1 MVSRG
6 LDARTSAT
14 KEAYEEA
21 GISGKVS
28 KQRIGRFTYEKW
40 GGRCLVT
47 VYLMKVKKELDRWP
61 EMDRKRKWVNISKAQ
76 KMVDEKKLRK
86 IISKVPHLVSSDM
99 LKLKRVDGYK

>member
-1 MVSRG
+1 MVAKS

-21 GISGKVS
+21 GITGKVS

-47 VYLMKVKKELDRWP
+47 VFLMKVTDEMDRWP
-61 EMDRKRKWVNISKAQ
+61 EMDRRRKWVTITKAQ

-86 IISKVPHLVSSDM
+86 MISKVPHLVSSKM
-99 LKLKRVDGYK
+99 IKLKRVDGYK